1 MAKGIADRRL
11 GIGCDQILII
21 EPATEEGADVFM
33 RILNA
38 DGGEVDA
45 CGNGTRCVAALVM
58 GLWEPALFVVGLL
71 VGMWGFRR
79 LPA

>member
-1 MAKGIADRRL
+1 
-11 GIGCDQILII
+11 
-21 EPATEEGADVFM
+21 
-33 RILNA
+33 
-38 DGGEVDA
+38 
-45 CGNGTRCVAALVM
+45 M